1 MPIRIREHQPSRE
14 RRSGG
19 VAPTGKRGERHREHH
34 RKRLEP
40 LRKRLEHP
48 RKRLE
53 PLRKRL
59 EPLRKRLEHPRQLLE
74 ARPQLDPSL
83 QLEARIWH
91 FP

>member
-48 RKRLE
+48 R
-53 PLRKRL
+53 
-59 EPLRKRLEHPRQLLE
+59 QLLE